1 MVNIPKEVMDI
12 FTGQRNPNQYRA
24 IVTISPEGVPN
35 ITPMGS
41 IGPVDSETMMFADMA
56 TVHTKGNLT
65 GPNKKVLIALFS
77 PPMDAYQ
84 IKGTFVEFQTS
95 GPLYEKWKGFMTAQK
110 YPAPRAIGIIKVDE
124 VWTSNPAKP
133 NKKLA

>member
-41 IGPVDSETMMFADMA
+41 ISPNDSETMMFADKA
-56 TVHTKGNLT
+56 IVHTKENLT
-65 GPNKKVLIALFS
+65 GPNKKVLIALFN

-84 IKGTFVEFQTS
+84 IKGTFAGFQTT
-95 GPLYEKWKGFMTAQK
+95 GPLYEKWKAIITAQE

-124 VWTSNPAKP
+124 VWTSNPAKL